1 MPPPPISDEIPLAF
15 SPLQARAKSA
25 AGSAP
30 LDRISLS
37 GLERAVEIGAFQQE
51 RGTIQRLRFH
61 IVVEVL
67 SAAEEAADDVDR
79 ILSYDALGEAVDTEL
94 TVERLD
100 LLETLA
106 ARIATRILA
115 HPLAARCFLR
125 IEKLDRGPYVLGV
138 EIVRST
144 SEPVAEDADAPR
156 PLVVYFSQDA
166 ARRPDLGAVLDD
178 LERQGAPLILCVGAA
193 VAGMPVADATAQRRI
208 DLLEIE
214 QNAWALA
221 ARDTR
226 CVVAATRTE
235 LDWALKNGRVS
246 VWAPSKLVLDSFDA
260 PDTMAGEALALWL
273 AEQFRAERMICLGGL
288 APRSDRVGITR
299 LPAT

>member
-1 MPPPPISDEIPLAF
+1 MTDDISTAFGPLADRAA
-15 SPLQARAKSA
+15 SP
-25 AGSAP
+25 P
-30 LDRISLS
+30 EHPDRISLA

-94 TVERLD
+94 AAERLD

-138 EIVRST
+138 EIVRRA
-144 SEPVAEDADAPR
+144 SEGPAVETDTPR
-156 PLVVYFSQDA
+156 PLVVYLSDAA

-178 LERQGAPLILCVGAA
+178 LAGQGAPLILC
-193 VAGMPVADATAQRRI
+193 AGPGGLPSPQVPDAPAQRRI
-208 DLLEIE
+208 DLLQIE

-221 ARDTR
+221 ARDAR
-226 CVVAATRTE
+226 YVIAATRTE

-260 PDTMAGEALALWL
+260 PERVTGETLALWL
-273 AEQFRAERMICLGGL
+273 AEEFRAERMICLGGA
-288 APRSDRVGITR
+288 APASDSIEITQ

>member
-1 MPPPPISDEIPLAF
+1 MPDEIPLAF
-15 SPLQARAKSA
+15 SPLEARAAAA
-25 AGSAP
+25 AGPAP

-61 IVVEVL
+61 IVAEVL
-67 SAAEEAADDVDR
+67 STAEEAVDDVDR

-94 TVERLD
+94 AAERLD

-106 ARIATRILA
+106 ARIADRILA

-138 EIVRST
+138 EIVRCASDRA
-144 SEPVAEDADAPR
+144 VVDADIPR
-156 PLVVYFSQDA
+156 PLVVFLSQA
-166 ARRPDLGAVLDD
+166 ATQRPDLGAALDD
-178 LERQGAPLILCVGAA
+178 LVGQGAPLILCVGRGGLAP
-193 VAGMPVADATAQRRI
+193 VQVADATAERRI
-208 DLLEIE
+208 TLLQIE

-221 ARDTR
+221 ARDR
-226 CVVAATRTE
+226 RSVIAATRTE
-235 LDWALKNGRVS
+235 LAWALKNGRVS

-260 PDTMAGEALALWL
+260 PERITGAALALWL
-273 AEQFRAERMICLGGL
+273 AEEFRAERMICLGGE
-288 APRSDRVGITR
+288 APVSDRVEIIQM
-299 LPAT
+299 PAT

>member
-1 MPPPPISDEIPLAF
+1 MTDDISTAFGPLADRAA
-15 SPLQARAKSA
+15 SP
-25 AGSAP
+25 P
-30 LDRISLS
+30 EHPDRISLA

-94 TVERLD
+94 AAERLD

-115 HPLAARCFLR
+115 HPLAARAFLR

-138 EIVRST
+138 EIVRSA
-144 SEPVAEDADAPR
+144 SEGPAVDTDTPR
-156 PLVVYFSQDA
+156 PLVVYLSDA
-166 ARRPDLGAVLDD
+166 ATRRPDLGAVLDD
-178 LERQGAPLILCVGAA
+178 LAGQGAPLILCLGRGGLSSA
-193 VAGMPVADATAQRRI
+193 PVPDANAEHRI
-208 DLLEIE
+208 GLLQID

-221 ARDTR
+221 ARDAR
-226 CVVAATRTE
+226 YVIAATRTE
-235 LDWALKNGRVS
+235 LTWALKNGRVS
-246 VWAPSKLVLDSFDA
+246 VWAPSKLVLDSFNA
-260 PDTMAGEALALWL
+260 PGRVTGEALALWL
-273 AEQFRAERMICLGGL
+273 AEEFRAERMICLGGE
-288 APRSDRVGITR
+288 APASDSIEITQ

>member
-1 MPPPPISDEIPLAF
+1 MPDEIPLAF
-15 SPLQARAKSA
+15 SPLEARAA
-25 AGSAP
+25 AAADPAP
-30 LDRISLS
+30 PDRISLS

-51 RGTIQRLRFH
+51 RDTLQRLRFH

-67 SAAEEAADDVDR
+67 SAAEDAADDVDR
-79 ILSYDALGEAVDTEL
+79 ILSYDALGEAVDAEL
-94 TVERLD
+94 AAERLD

-106 ARIATRILA
+106 ARIADRILA
-115 HPLAARCFLR
+115 HPLAARAFLR

-138 EIVRST
+138 EIVR
-144 SEPVAEDADAPR
+144 EAADRQTVDQGGPR
-156 PLVVYFSQDA
+156 PVVVYLSEGA
-166 ARRPDLGAVLDD
+166 EERPDLGAVLDR
-178 LERQGAPLILCVGAA
+178 LTRQPAPLILCVGTGSAPA
-193 VAGMPVADATAQRRI
+193 QRVGDATAERRI

-235 LDWALKNGRVS
+235 LDWALKNNRIS

-260 PDTMAGEALALWL
+260 PEAITGRDLALWL
-273 AEQFRAERMICLGGL
+273 ANRFDADGVICLTGSG
-288 APRSDRVGITR
+288 PSPNEIDIPEP
-299 LPAT
+299 PAG